1 MISKRYDKAMP
12 ESIGMTGQRHTGSVN
27 VGAKLQLRA
36 GQRVTIIA
44 APDGVGIELPDG
56 VTGTPDA
63 TSADAVVLFAGTQ
76 ADLDRRAGPLLEA
89 ARADKLAW
97 VVYPKGGQRGT
108 DLNRDT
114 LARHL
119 AAAGIRPVRQV
130 AVDDVWSALRFRP
143 GSIDNSSDS

>member
-1 MISKRYDKAMP
+1 
-12 ESIGMTGQRHTGSVN
+12 VN
-27 VGAKLQLRA
+27 VGAKLQLRT
-36 GQRVTIIA
+36 GQRVAMIA
-44 APDGVGIELPDG
+44 TPDDLGIELPDG

-63 TSADAVVLFAGTQ
+63 GNADAVVLFA
-76 ADLDRRAGPLLEA
+76 ASRAELDRRAGPLLEA

-119 AAAGIRPVRQV
+119 APYGIRPVRQV
-130 AVDDVWSALRFRP
+130 AVDDLWSALRFRP
-143 GSIDNSSDS
+143 GSIEGQAARS